1 MFGFKLKLV
10 KWGNNYGLLSY
21 FLKFRFL
28 SEDNHESIIEF
39 SNNEGEK
46 GNFCSKNTNSSIGE
60 TLGQSDGII
69 EEMETI

>member
-1 MFGFKLKLV
+1 MF
-10 KWGNNYGLLSY
+10 LSC
-21 FLKFRFL
+21 FINFRFL
-28 SEDNHESIIEF
+28 LENNHESIIEF

-69 EEMETI
+69 EEIETI

>member
-1 MFGFKLKLV
+1 V
-10 KWGNNYGLLSY
+10 
-21 FLKFRFL
+21 FL
-28 SEDNHESIIEF
+28 SCFINFHFLLENNHESIIEF

-69 EEMETI
+69 EEIETI

>member
-1 MFGFKLKLV
+1 M
-10 KWGNNYGLLSY
+10 
-21 FLKFRFL
+21 FL
-28 SEDNHESIIEF
+28 SCFINFHFLLENNHESIIEF

-69 EEMETI
+69 EEIETI

>member
-1 MFGFKLKLV
+1 M
-10 KWGNNYGLLSY
+10 
-21 FLKFRFL
+21 FL
-28 SEDNHESIIEF
+28 SCFINFHFLLKNNHESIIEF

-69 EEMETI
+69 EEIETI